1 MEYKI
6 LTESGFGSKTGVGD
20 VKKKWE
26 RAEGRTRR
34 GPDMDMEIE
43 EDDMD
48 WLDEAHSAEWISRI
62 LKGSG
67 RALLCYFFPQIRNFS
82 PPFHVAG

>member
-1 MEYKI
+1 LEYKI

-20 VKKKWE
+20 VKKWE

-43 EDDMD
+43 EDDME

-67 RALLCYFFPQIRNFS
+67 RALAFPQIRNFS